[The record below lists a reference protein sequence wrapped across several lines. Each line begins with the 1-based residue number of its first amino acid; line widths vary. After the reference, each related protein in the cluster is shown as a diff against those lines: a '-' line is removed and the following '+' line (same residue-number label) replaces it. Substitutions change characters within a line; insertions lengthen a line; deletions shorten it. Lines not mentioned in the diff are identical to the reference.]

1 MTANICDVIYLYL
14 CVHDC
19 MYVCM
24 YILFSLIKTLNMYI
38 FLKYRGMGFFFFWVE
53 NKKKIQCPTHIFL
66 TIIKILYIKIH
77 IIKDRLF

>member
-14 CVHDC
+14 CVRDC

-38 FLKYRGMGFFFFWVE
+38 FLKYRGMGFFFLGRKQEE
-53 NKKKIQCPTHIFL
+53 NTMSYTYFFDN
-66 TIIKILYIKIH
+66 Y
-77 IIKDRLF
+77 